1 MKNAEEMR
9 KIVENFNEE
18 KNRKEDKI
26 ITRIVEEKIFPQIL
40 RSAKRGEIFVKY
52 QVDASVNISK
62 VENLLKKNGYEIF
75 VCGNTLEISW

>member
-18 KNRKEDKI
+18 KNKKEDKN

-62 VENLLKKNGYEIF
+62 VENLLKKMVMKFLFMEIF
-75 VCGNTLEISW
+75 